1 MRERKPILNPKL
13 RYEDVAFIR
22 ETYGLRT
29 ALFFPAHRMYAPPL
43 AAPKGRAFRPI
54 RPLRVRH
61 LVDFPGCTQFFADT
75 RYQKIQNF
83 IISATKFC
91 LSLGI
96 CLTSCLVYIA
106 TQNLPFFLQL
116 LAMLGVFLSG
126 GMLSAIYLRGASHPF
141 AMRIAR
147 CWMRRVPHA

>member
-1 MRERKPILNPKL
+1 MRERKPN
-13 RYEDVAFIR
+13 EEVAFIR
-22 ETYGLRT
+22 EAYDLRV
-29 ALFFPAHRMYAPPL
+29 ALFFPVHRMYVPPL

-91 LSLGI
+91 LSLGS

-106 TQNLPFFLQL
+106 TQNLLFFYNCL
-116 LAMLGVFLSG
+116 L
-126 GMLSAIYLRGASHPF
+126 
-141 AMRIAR
+141 
-147 CWMRRVPHA
+147 C